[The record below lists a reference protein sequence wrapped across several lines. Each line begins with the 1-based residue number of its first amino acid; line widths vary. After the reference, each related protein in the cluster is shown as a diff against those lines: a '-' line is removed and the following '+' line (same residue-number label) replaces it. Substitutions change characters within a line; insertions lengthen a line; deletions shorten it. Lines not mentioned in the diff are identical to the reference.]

1 MQLREAIIY
10 RINKLLTEYNI
21 TEYALSMQA
30 GIPPSTLNDFF
41 RGKVVLP
48 RIDNLLHI
56 CEGFNIELKDFFDDP
71 VFKDVEFDRNLVEN
85 NPRQKQ

>member
-71 VFKDVEFDRNLVEN
+71 VFKDVEFDRNLIDN
-85 NPRQKQ
+85 NSRQKQ

>member
-1 MQLREAIIY
+1 MQLRDAIIY
-10 RINKLLTEYNI
+10 RIKKLLNEYNL

-41 RGKVVLP
+41 RGKVILP

-56 CEGFNIELKDFFDDP
+56 CEGFNIELKEFFDDP
-71 VFKDVEFDRNLVEN
+71 VFKDVEFDRNTN
-85 NPRQKQ
+85 NFMKEKQ

>member
-10 RINKLLTEYNI
+10 RIKKLLNEYNI

-41 RGKVVLP
+41 RGKVILP

-56 CEGFNIELKDFFDDP
+56 CEGFDIELKEFFDDP
-71 VFKDVEFDRNLVEN
+71 VFKDVEFDRTLWEN
-85 NPRQKQ
+85 TPKQKQ

>member
-10 RINKLLTEYNI
+10 RIKKLLIEHNI

-71 VFKDVEFDRNLVEN
+71 VFKDVEFDRNLIDN
-85 NPRQKQ
+85 NSRQKQ